1 MIARIDLS
9 DSAPA
14 ESGAV
19 ERRAAGAL
27 RTLRI
32 VRYHPRALVGDGGM
46 TNSIKKWSRGM
57 VKAGSRVTVVC
68 EDGVEPPGDDRLEWR
83 PILHRGPGALKAPV
97 GLEGVFEGADVV
109 VLHSGWTYHNVRA
122 AATARKLGIPYFLE
136 PRGAYDPSIV
146 HRRSL
151 AKKAW
156 WLALEG
162 RLVHG
167 ARAIHL
173 FFEQE
178 RPHLDALGYRGAV
191 LIASNGVDAPP
202 HDLWDGGSGGYIL
215 WLGRFDPEHKGLDIL
230 LRAMKRLAA
239 ADRPA
244 LRLHGPEWRGRK
256 RDVQSMIEALGLQKH
271 VTVGPAVYGEEKRR
285 LLVQAAGFVYPSR
298 WDACPNSVLEAIS
311 LGVPTLVT
319 PYPLGRSFAEKQGA
333 ILAESD
339 PASLADGLRSLL
351 SEDATAIARRGAE
364 ITRTELSWDQM
375 ARTWLAQAQ
384 SLL

>member
-1 MIARIDLS
+1 
-9 DSAPA
+9 
-14 ESGAV
+14 
-19 ERRAAGAL
+19 
-27 RTLRI
+27 
-32 VRYHPRALVGDGGM
+32 M
-46 TNSIKKWSRGM
+46 TNSVKKWSRGM
-57 VKAGSRVTVVC
+57 VKAGAHVTVVC
-68 EDGVEPPGDDRLEWR
+68 EDGVAPPTEDRLEWR
-83 PILHRGPGALKAPV
+83 PIPHRGLRAVKAPV
-97 GLEGVFEGADVV
+97 GLEGAFEGADVA

-146 HRRSL
+146 HRRPL
-151 AKKAW
+151 AKKVW
-156 WLALEG
+156 WVALEG
-162 RLVHG
+162 RLVRG

-178 RPHLDALGYRGAV
+178 LPHLDALGYRGAV

-202 HDLWDGGSGGYIL
+202 HDLWDGGSGGYLL

-230 LRAMKRLAA
+230 LSAMKRLPA

-256 RDVQSMIEALGLQKH
+256 RDVENMIGQLGLQKH

-285 LLVQAAGFVYPSR
+285 LLVEAAGFVYPSR

-339 PASLADGLRSLL
+339 PASLADGLRRLL
-351 SEDATAIARRGAE
+351 SEDAAAIGKRGAE

-375 ARTWLAQAQ
+375 ALTWLAQAR
-384 SLL
+384 SVL

>member
-1 MIARIDLS
+1 M
-9 DSAPA
+9 
-14 ESGAV
+14 
-19 ERRAAGAL
+19 
-27 RTLRI
+27 LRI

-46 TNSIKKWSRGM
+46 TNSVKKWSRGM
-57 VKAGSRVTVVC
+57 VKAGAHVTVVC
-68 EDGVEPPGDDRLEWR
+68 EDGVAPPTEDRLEWR
-83 PILHRGPGALKAPV
+83 PIPHRGPRAVKAPV
-97 GLEGVFEGADVV
+97 GLEGAFEGADVV

-146 HRRSL
+146 HRKPL
-151 AKKAW
+151 AKKVW
-156 WLALEG
+156 WVALEG
-162 RLVHG
+162 RLVRG

-202 HDLWDGGSGGYIL
+202 DDLWDGGSGGYLL

-230 LRAMKRLAA
+230 LSAMKRLPA

-244 LRLHGPEWRGRK
+244 LRLHGPEWRGRR
-256 RDVQSMIEALGLQKH
+256 RDVENMVGQLGLQKH

-285 LLVQAAGFVYPSR
+285 LLVEAAGFVYPSR

-339 PASLADGLRSLL
+339 PASLADGLRRLL
-351 SEDATAIARRGAE
+351 SDDAAAIGRRGAE

-375 ARTWLAQAQ
+375 AITWLAQAQ
-384 SLL
+384 SVL

>member
-1 MIARIDLS
+1 M
-9 DSAPA
+9 
-14 ESGAV
+14 
-19 ERRAAGAL
+19 
-27 RTLRI
+27 LRI

-57 VKAGSRVTVVC
+57 VKAGAHVTVVC
-68 EDGVEPPGDDRLEWR
+68 EDGAEPPAEDRLEWR
-83 PILHRGPGALKAPV
+83 PIPHRGPRSVKAPV
-97 GLEGVFEGADVV
+97 GLKGLFEGADVV

-146 HRRSL
+146 RRKSL
-151 AKKAW
+151 LKKAW
-156 WLALEG
+156 WIALEG

-178 RPHLDALGYRGAV
+178 RPHLGALGYRGPV

-202 HDLWDGGSGGYIL
+202 RDLWDGGSGGYVL
-215 WLGRFDPEHKGLDIL
+215 WLGRFDPEHKGLDVL
-230 LRAMKRLAA
+230 LRAMKCLRTHE
-239 ADRPA
+239 RPP
-244 LRLHGPEWRGRK
+244 LRLHGPDWRGRK
-256 RDVQSMIEALGLQKH
+256 REVEAMIAELDLQKH
-271 VTVGPAVYGEEKRR
+271 VTVGPAAYGEEKRQ

-319 PYPLGRSFAEKQGA
+319 PYPLGRCFADKQGA
-333 ILAESD
+333 LLAESD
-339 PASLADGLRSLL
+339 PESLANGLRRLL
-351 SEDATAIARRGAE
+351 SVDAAAIGRRGAE
-364 ITRTELSWDQM
+364 ITRTELSWDQV
-375 ARTWLAQAQ
+375 ARTWLTQAQA
-384 SLL
+384 LL

>member
-1 MIARIDLS
+1 MM
-9 DSAPA
+9 
-14 ESGAV
+14 
-19 ERRAAGAL
+19 
-27 RTLRI
+27 LRI

-46 TNSIKKWSRGM
+46 TNSVKKWSRGM
-57 VKAGSRVTVVC
+57 VKAGAHVTVVC
-68 EDGVEPPGDDRLEWR
+68 EDGVSPPTEDRLEWR
-83 PILHRGPGALKAPV
+83 PIPHRGPRAVKAPV
-97 GLEGVFEGADVV
+97 ALEEAFEGADVV

-146 HRRSL
+146 HRRPL
-151 AKKAW
+151 AKKLW
-156 WLALEG
+156 WVALEG
-162 RLVHG
+162 RLVRG

-178 RPHLDALGYRGAV
+178 RPHLDALGYSGAV

-202 HDLWDGGSGGYIL
+202 HDLWDGGSGGYLL

-230 LRAMKRLAA
+230 LNAMKRLPA

-256 RDVQSMIEALGLQKH
+256 RDVENMIGRLGLQKH

-285 LLVQAAGFVYPSR
+285 LLVEAAGFVYPSR

-339 PASLADGLRSLL
+339 PASLADGLRRLL
-351 SEDATAIARRGAE
+351 SDDAAAIGRRGAE

-375 ARTWLAQAQ
+375 AITWLAQAQ
-384 SLL
+384 SVL